1 MIGACLK
8 KDLDPDA
15 EFRLKCVQL
24 EELLAIRHCVFV
36 MGPPGS
42 GKSQCWQTLQGARNI
57 LGRKTK
63 NVDLDPKAVSPE
75 ELYGYVHPATRDWK
89 DGLLSKIMR
98 DLASEQN
105 EDNKWIILDGD
116 LGASLAGCLR
126 FRCCTIHGA
135 ILRGVTA
142 AARMLRQRQCAA
154 SLHSALLPSLL
165 MHRSGSMP
173 PANTIHVA
181 SPSRDSSKLLLT
193 PPCHPCPALSLQ
205 TPTGSSP

>member
-1 MIGACLK
+1 MLSPPLPCAHAAVIACSSLFPSLPLPPTLSALCPTCLQDEVIFFGLLTDLFPGVNPPRKLDPELEEAVVGACLK

-63 NVDLDPKAVSPE
+63 FVDLDPKAVSPE

-116 LGASLAGCLR
+116 LGAL
-126 FRCCTIHGA
+126 
-135 ILRGVTA
+135 
-142 AARMLRQRQCAA
+142 
-154 SLHSALLPSLL
+154 
-165 MHRSGSMP
+165 
-173 PANTIHVA
+173 
-181 SPSRDSSKLLLT
+181 
-193 PPCHPCPALSLQ
+193 
-205 TPTGSSP
+205 